1 MYKVIKR
8 FKDLQDNN
16 YVYNAGDIFPRE
28 GVVVPESRIEEL
40 STNKNRRGISL
51 IKEISEP
58 KKEIGE
64 PVEETIPEEIEEAIP
79 EEVSKEVVSEP
90 EEDTEDAQTGKS
102 PSKKTK
108 AKKNA
113 KKAQE

>member
-1 MYKVIKR
+1 MYKAIKR

-28 GVVVPESRIEEL
+28 GVVVPESRIREL
-40 STNKNRRGISL
+40 STNENRRGISL

-58 KKEIGE
+58 KKEIVE
-64 PVEETIPEEIEEAIP
+64 PVEETIPEG
-79 EEVSKEVVSEP
+79 VSKEVVSEP
-90 EEDTEDAQTGKS
+90 KEDTEDTQTGEN

-108 AKKNA
+108 AKKNT